1 MGRADEESGAGPARA
16 STADSPAEG
25 KTLRILVAEDND
37 FNRELLEHL
46 LGHRGHSVAMATD
59 GREALSILEREA
71 FDLMLV
77 DIHMPELDG
86 LEVVRRLRDMEC

>member
-1 MGRADEESGAGPARA
+1 
-16 STADSPAEG
+16 
-25 KTLRILVAEDND
+25 
-37 FNRELLEHL
+37 
-46 LGHRGHSVAMATD
+46 MATD

-86 LEVVRRLRDMEC
+86 LEVVRRVRDMECSAGRSVRLPVIALTATSRPGDRDLCPRGRNG